1 MIIIDVYLSLNKGQ
15 LFPSYWHKGLVK
27 VYKPTP
33 ISIFS
38 LKYWLC
44 LHLGDIEKYLKSLGL
59 SFSTILS
66 WGLKHFGSSYFWCL
80 ERSNVSLAEVKQGSL
95 YKDYNHMKW
104 MGWCWQHAVVS
115 WGNWC
120 SEHIRRLKTWGC
132 KASFFPPTPHGFYLY
147 CWVMSFSS
155 PGLYPGC
162 SSLPE
167 DDLSHHC
174 YPRYTRNLYKCVHS
188 SRFNS
193 SSTSSTKVS
202 L

>member
-1 MIIIDVYLSLNKGQ
+1 
-15 LFPSYWHKGLVK
+15 
-27 VYKPTP
+27 
-33 ISIFS
+33 
-38 LKYWLC
+38 
-44 LHLGDIEKYLKSLGL
+44 
-59 SFSTILS
+59 
-66 WGLKHFGSSYFWCL
+66 
-80 ERSNVSLAEVKQGSL
+80 
-95 YKDYNHMKW
+95 

-167 DDLSHHC
+167 DDLSIIVTQDILAIYTSVFILPGSTQAPPLLQGFFIKHYWVVRKPWALRLARSEVGKLLNLSDRLITIKFWIIVRC
-174 YPRYTRNLYKCVHS
+174 KDWRYKIWCV
-188 SRFNS
+188 
-193 SSTSSTKVS
+193 